1 MTMPPNIR
9 NKRSQARTR
18 WNFNLTPLVDITFQL
33 IVFFMVVSQVVSAHN
48 EPLNVPDPDNSKAE
62 QRPAQQ
68 YTVVNLFAGPAGTVG
83 KIKINA
89 TVLPDMPALADMLM
103 RHYQQLN
110 GQIKLL
116 VRADRQI
123 HYGQIREVLK
133 TISNTGVGSVELA
146 SQCDTSPGG
155 QVPQ

>member
-1 MTMPPNIR
+1 
-9 NKRSQARTR
+9 
-18 WNFNLTPLVDITFQL
+18 
-33 IVFFMVVSQVVSAHN
+33 MVVSQVGSAHN
-48 EPLNVPDPDNSKAE
+48 EPLNVPDPDSSKAK
-62 QRPAQQ
+62 QRPAEQS
-68 YTVVNLFAGPAGTVG
+68 TVVNLFAGSAGTVG
-83 KIKINA
+83 KIKVNA

-103 RHYQQLN
+103 RHYQQSN

-123 HYGQIREVLK
+123 HYGHIREVLK

>member
-1 MTMPPNIR
+1 MVVPPNVRDKRSR
-9 NKRSQARTR
+9 NKVR
-18 WNFNLTPLVDITFQL
+18 WNFNITPLVDIAFQL

-48 EPLNVPDPDNSKAE
+48 EPLSVPDPDRSKAQ

-68 YTVVNLFAGPAGTVG
+68 YTVINLFAGPAGTVG

-89 TVLPDMPALADMLM
+89 TVLADMPALADMLM
-103 RHYQQLN
+103 RHYQQSN

-123 HYGQIREVLK
+123 HYGHIREVLE

-146 SQCDTSPGG
+146 SQCDTSPDG
-155 QVPQ
+155 QVLQ